1 MKIGGARQAQ
11 YLRTQ
16 RLKRV
21 RLHGNLVEFQR
32 AVEEIQFGWRAGYL
46 PHSWAFLL
54 IARFARRDA
63 SRLAA
68 VGVDVR

>member
-1 MKIGGARQAQ
+1 MKIGGTRQAQ

-21 RLHGNLVEFQR
+21 RLHGNLVELQR
-32 AVEEIQFGWRAGYL
+32 AAEEIEFELRSGYL
-46 PHSWAFLL
+46 PHGWASLL

-68 VGVDVR
+68 AGVDVR